1 MRRQRGRKVERLN
14 DDDDDEDGGRSSDL
28 TMTTKELVEGLV
40 T

>member
-1 MRRQRGRKVERLN
+1 MRRQRGRKVERPN
-14 DDDDDEDGGRSSDL
+14 DDDDEAGGRSSDF

>member
-1 MRRQRGRKVERLN
+1 MRRQRGRKVERPN
-14 DDDDDEDGGRSSDL
+14 DDEDGGRSSDL